1 MNFIRKYVLVFILDF
16 WYKNFKSLFA
26 VNKFTAKRVT
36 EVSFFEMT
44 TSRSGAVVSGF
55 HNIAFGQGG
64 QPISCSIFLKI
75 PGFNLWKLTRVSG
88 AFPRPVGRPFF

>member
-36 EVSFFEMT
+36 EVSFFEVT
-44 TSRSGAVVSGF
+44 TSRSDAVVSGF

-64 QPISCSIFLKI
+64 KPISCSVF
-75 PGFNLWKLTRVSG
+75 R
-88 AFPRPVGRPFF
+88 

>member
-36 EVSFFEMT
+36 EVSFFEVT
-44 TSRSGAVVSGF
+44 KNFVCSSFIPKDNKDFLNILPVLSRPLYT
-55 HNIAFGQGG
+55 Q
-64 QPISCSIFLKI
+64 
-75 PGFNLWKLTRVSG
+75 
-88 AFPRPVGRPFF
+88 